1 MPGEQA
7 AVASPKVLLH
17 YPVLN
22 AGGAER
28 STLRLLAGLADRG
41 CEVHLVLTVAGG
53 QLEPQIDPRVTVHH
67 LRDTVGNLPAR
78 VSGMASAWRFATG
91 IVQWSRGR
99 LQQAWRSRRFA
110 GMRFDAAIAGLHG
123 LSPAFICDHVDA
135 RRRLVMVRNDA
146 ADDRQ
151 GKLARNIAAYE
162 SRIDHYVCVSQS
174 VLDSLVNRFPQT
186 RGKAA
191 CIYNLIDA
199 KAMRI
204 AAEVQGNPFDAT
216 QDVLRVLSVCRLQE
230 SQKALLRMVEVHRRL
245 LDAGLAHAWHVLGDG
260 PDRALLASAIEQHGV
275 QDSFILHGAV
285 ANPMPYHRHADICA
299 VLSRYEGLCGVVNEA
314 RVLERP
320 VIATR
325 FAGITEQIEDGVNG
339 LVAEQDVQ
347 SICDGLAR
355 LIRDP
360 ALRERLARGGYP
372 QALLDD
378 GMKIDALLAMLDVSA
393 AGSIPETR
401 SGALEQ

>member
-1 MPGEQA
+1 MRGEQA
-7 AVASPKVLLH
+7 AMPSPKILLH

-91 IVQWSRGR
+91 VLQWVRGR
-99 LQQAWRSRRFA
+99 LQQAWRSRHFA
-110 GMRFDAAIAGLHG
+110 AMQFDAAIVGLHG
-123 LSPAFICDHVDA
+123 LSPAFVCRLAA
-135 RRRLVMVRNDA
+135 RRRVVMVRSDT
-146 ADDRQ
+146 ADDGR
-151 GKLARNIAAYE
+151 GKLARSIALYADH
-162 SRIDHYVCVSQS
+162 IDHYICVSQS

-186 RGKAA
+186 GAKAVR
-191 CIYNLIDA
+191 IYNLIDPETMRRGA
-199 KAMRI
+199 AM
-204 AAEVQGNPFDAT
+204 ATNPFEDT
-216 QDVLRVLSVCRLQE
+216 DSVFRILSVCRLQE
-230 SQKALLRMVEVHRRL
+230 SQKGLLRMVEVHRRL
-245 LDAGLAHAWHVLGDG
+245 LDAGHRHEWHVLGDG
-260 PDRALLASAIEQHGV
+260 PDRTLLERAIAL
-275 QDSFILHGAV
+275 QDVAGTFILHGAV
-285 ANPMPYHRHADICA
+285 ANPLRFYPYADVCA
-299 VLSRYEGLCGVVNEA
+299 VLSYIEGLSGVVNEA

-339 LVAEQDVQ
+339 LVVEQDVQ
-347 SICDGLAR
+347 AICDGLAL

-378 GMKIDALLAMLDVSA
+378 ELKLDALLGLIADASPAA
-393 AGSIPETR
+393 AGIR
-401 SGALEQ
+401 